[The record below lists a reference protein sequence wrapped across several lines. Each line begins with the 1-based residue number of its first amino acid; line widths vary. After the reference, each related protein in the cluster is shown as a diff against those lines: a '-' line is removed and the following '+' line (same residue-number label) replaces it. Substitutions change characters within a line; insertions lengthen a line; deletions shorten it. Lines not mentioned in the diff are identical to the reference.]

1 MLKHFSLLSK
11 FKLHSLSVV
20 LLLAVMLML
29 ALCHVVYWHQVR
41 IIQHELDNVS
51 HAKANLL
58 REHIENLKRETLFL
72 SKLVDTKAVATL
84 SQKSVVEPEHQAQ
97 LKRHKDALID
107 VFKHYMHSIP
117 ALNQLR
123 YIDNQSG
130 FETIRVDRRQGDL
143 VTIAPAYLQQ
153 KSSRDYFIETAKL
166 TDGDVYVSPINL
178 NQENSEIAL
187 PYLPV
192 IRVSTLV
199 TAKSTKKAAGQIVV
213 NVLAQSLFDH
223 LTIDPVNLDT
233 DIQMYLTNAHGDYL
247 FHPDNSK
254 TFGFNLGHRYTFQDE
269 FTAAADGV
277 YKNTNDKHLLHWFN
291 ASLVSKASIYAAQ
304 HQHNNLVVIAVA
316 NNDKAM
322 IKTALMVFWYWV
334 VIGILILLFRNIK
347 KDIEF
352 KAQQQHLDTVV
363 TMEQELNAILSHAP
377 SGIMVVNR
385 QGVITL
391 ANTQVARI
399 FGYAQMELL
408 GQNLS
413 VLLPASFAQ
422 MHPHLMHTFF
432 AEPETKYMGGG
443 REVCGLHKTG
453 IEVPLEIGLS
463 VIDYK
468 GELQAICGIV
478 DISLRKQYEQVFERV
493 VDALPNAVLLVDYD
507 GVIELVNKQTE
518 KLFGYSRAELLGHK
532 IDMLVPESFHEQ
544 HLAWRKSFFTATENA
559 DDNERYDINGLR
571 KDGSVFPLSIGLC
584 TLDTLKGKKLLSSIV
599 DLTEHVRKTQALNKL
614 SETLDRTSKMA
625 GVGGWELDLTTQ
637 TLFYSEETYRIYGLS
652 PDSSLTIEQAI
663 EFYTPESQPII
674 RQTLAQAIETGKT
687 WDVEVRFVKANGK
700 LIWVRVMGTIEYENG
715 QAVRLAGTIQD
726 VSERKYYLEELSR
739 SNAELHNFAYV
750 ASHDLKSPLR
760 GIDQL
765 ASWLEEDLQGKLS
778 DEDAEYLTLMRGRIN
793 RMEKLLDDLLTYSR
807 AGKKAD
813 AIHAVN
819 VKDVVENV
827 FDLCNTQNRFKLVFN
842 STVGDIITASVP
854 LEQVL
859 RNLINNAIKHHH
871 TGSGTV
877 SVSVTTTGRFYEFT
891 VSDDGPGI
899 PEQYAEKVFTM
910 FTTLKPRD
918 EVEGSGMGLAIVKKI
933 VVAMGGDIRLEVIQD
948 KGACFSF
955 TWPINIDSDMHVEQ

>member
-72 SKLVDTKAVATL
+72 SKLADTKAVATL
-84 SQKSVVEPEHQAQ
+84 SQKSVVEPENQAQ
-97 LKRHKDALID
+97 LKRHKDALTD

-143 VTIAPAYLQQ
+143 VTIAPAYLQK
-153 KSSRDYFIETAKL
+153 KSSREYFIETAKL

-192 IRVSTLV
+192 IRVSTIV

-223 LTIDPVNLDT
+223 LTIDPVNVDT

-269 FTAAADGV
+269 FTAADGV
-277 YKNTNDKHLLHWFN
+277 YRNTNDKQLLHWLN
-291 ASLVSKASIYAAQ
+291 ASLVSKTSIYAAQ
-304 HQHNNLVVIAVA
+304 HQHNNLVVVAVA

-322 IKTALMVFWYWV
+322 SKTALMVFWYWV
-334 VIGILILLFRNIK
+334 VIGILMLLFRNIK

-377 SGIMVVNR
+377 SGIMVVNC

-413 VLLPASFAQ
+413 ALLPASFAQ

-532 IDMLVPESFHEQ
+532 IDMLMPESFREQ
-544 HLAWRKSFFTATENA
+544 HLAWRKSIFAAEDTVDT
-559 DDNERYDINGLR
+559 DRHDIQGLC

-584 TLDTLKGKKLLSSIV
+584 TLDIHKGKKLLSSII
-599 DLTEHVRKTQALNKL
+599 DLTERERKTKAISKL
-614 SETLDRTSKMA
+614 KDNLDRTSKMA
-625 GVGGWELDLTTQ
+625 GIGGWELDLTTQ
-637 TLFYSEETYRIYGLS
+637 TLFYSEETYRIYGLPPS
-652 PDSSLTIEQAI
+652 SSLTVEQAI
-663 EFYTPESQPII
+663 KFYTPESQPII
-674 RQTLAQAIETGKT
+674 RQTLAEAIETGKT
-687 WDVEVRFVKANGK
+687 WDVEVRFIDAKGK
-700 LIWVRVMGTIEYENG
+700 MIWVRVMGTIEYKNG
-715 QAVRLAGTIQD
+715 NAVKLAGTMQD
-726 VSERKYYLEELSR
+726 ISERKYYLEELSR

-778 DEDAEYLTLMRGRIN
+778 DEDAEHLTLMRGRIN

-813 AIHAVN
+813 SIHTIN
-819 VKDVVENV
+819 IKDAVENV
-827 FDLCNTQNRFKLVFN
+827 FDLCNTQNTFTLGLN
-842 STVGDIITASVP
+842 STVGDIDTTSVP

-871 TGSGTV
+871 TGNGTV

-899 PEQYAEKVFTM
+899 PEQYSEKVFTM

-933 VVAMGGDIRLEVIQD
+933 VVAMGGDIRLEVIQG

-955 TWPINIDSDMHVEQ
+955 TWPIDIDSDLHVEQ